1 MLKIIISKM
10 LHSSREK
17 LLLECGD
24 LLKKRANFFYLVQ
37 STQLK
42 KTVTKKLIEKFK
54 NQQIVAFLQP
64 EIHLFSSFINEFLKD
79 CALYKKPILASE
91 QKLILKTVTQRL
103 VADHTLTYFKD
114 VIEYDSFYDHLQRWL
129 KEVKGTGDRP
139 EWLTKNL
146 ESRKEIELK
155 KIFHAY
161 EDFLHRHSLV
171 DCLDNQQIFLHQIN
185 QSSLDYWGERFSQ
198 TTLFIFDGFNQMSNL
213 QFRVI
218 KALVRQ
224 KKEVVLHILSDETRS
239 ELFHS
244 TEEMLEQLAEF
255 AETEDCVC
263 QVIKESKNLRQID
276 TPLNHLQT
284 SLFKMSDNRP
294 VSNHQIQILEATS
307 SNQEVLEIGRAIRQE
322 KLENP
327 RLKYAEIGVIFNDL
341 SSYQSLIRES
351 FTELAI
357 PYQLSREDKLLKTP
371 IFKLILHI
379 YHVFDSGWSR
389 DSILTMLKS
398 TYLKIIDQKTSGLLE
413 IIARKAGIIKG
424 YSDWKQGLSF
434 FQERIVQEA
443 ALRESMEKLQQQIES
458 LFLELK
464 ELEKPHQLT
473 IHCQLLWR
481 FLDKYHLTEQILKST
496 DEKVKSHDLLSLHHL
511 QHLLQR
517 LAAFTQHVEYE
528 TFQGKISS
536 RDFLRTLMEG
546 AKDISISEVDLE
558 TDAVQ
563 IIHPSASSGQSFQL
577 VFIGGLIEGRFP
589 VHEKKDWLGVPAEG
603 KKIWS
608 QAGFSHLLEEKLL
621 FLEAVQTA
629 RKKIVF
635 TYPVF
640 LASKTVQPSSFL
652 REVLNIFQE
661 HTIEIIRL
669 IDGQKP
675 KTIVWTE
682 SEFEAGLIKELSKQ
696 SNPLE
701 AILSM
706 ANFSLTDN
714 HRLQRLLLRCQMVKS
729 RASERVSVYDGQL
742 RAKEISA
749 KLAQKYSGDQIYSI
763 SQFNEYLRCPFY
775 YFSKRILQLSEV
787 EVPERSLQS
796 KDLGHLYHQIL
807 YQFFNDF
814 PGWERETLK
823 QAIKRLQQVSQQV
836 FDQFLS
842 AIILPRRMWSIYQQE
857 ILENLEQLLE
867 YEFLEASR
875 QNYQLRPFLLEFSFG
890 LREEL
895 QEIGAQ
901 SYAQPLII
909 TLQSTVEGEELKLKF
924 AGKIDRI
931 DQSQDGRYLIIYD
944 YKTGKVAKGFDLQ
957 LPIYLKAMEQIF
969 QPEKE
974 VIGAGYFSIRECSR
988 KTGIWRDIRRDLLP
1002 ISQKSKDFFDSEMW
1016 QETFVQTDILVSKI
1030 FQGMRT
1036 GDFRANPLEKCSEYC
1051 PYKKICR
1058 FQPSRINCR
1067 RVNGQEVIGDEL

>member
-1 MLKIIISKM
+1 M

-37 STQLK
+37 STQQK
-42 KTVTKKLIEKFK
+42 KAVTKKLLEKV
-54 NQQIVAFLQP
+54 NDQQVVAFLQP
-64 EIHLFSSFINEFLKD
+64 EVHLFTSFINEFLKD
-79 CALYKKPILASE
+79 CAFYKKPILPSE

-103 VADHTLTYFKD
+103 LADQILTYFKD

-129 KEVKGTGDRP
+129 IEVKGTGD

-146 ESRKEIELK
+146 ESKKEIELR
-155 KIFHAY
+155 KIYQAY
-161 EDFLHRHSLV
+161 EDFLHRHNLV
-171 DCLDNQQIFLHQIN
+171 DCLDNQQVFLQQISQN
-185 QSSLDYWGERFSQ
+185 SLDYWGERFSQ
-198 TTLFIFDGFNQMSNL
+198 ATLFIFDGFNRMSSL
-213 QFRVI
+213 QIQAI
-218 KALVRQ
+218 KALITQ
-224 KKEVVLHILSDETRS
+224 KKEVILHILGDETRS
-239 ELFHS
+239 ELFQS
-244 TEEMLEQLAEF
+244 TEEMLDRLAKF
-255 AETEDCVC
+255 AAAEDCVC
-263 QVIKESKNLRQID
+263 QVIKENEKNLID
-276 TPLNHLQT
+276 TPLSHLQT
-284 SLFKMSDNRP
+284 SLFKISAHRP
-294 VSNHQIQILEATS
+294 VSNHQINIIEATS
-307 SNQEVLEIGRAIRQE
+307 PNQEVLEIGRAIRQA
-322 KLENP
+322 KLENR
-327 RLKYAEIGVIFNDL
+327 RLKYADIGVILRDL
-341 SSYQSLIRES
+341 ASYQSLIRES

-357 PYQLSREDKLLKTP
+357 PYQLSREDKLLKTS

-389 DSILTMLKS
+389 DSVLTVLKS
-398 TYLKIIDQKTSGLLE
+398 AYLQIIDQKTSGLLE

-434 FQERIVQEA
+434 FQERVVQEA
-443 ALRESMEKLQQQIES
+443 ALRESMEKLQQQIEC

-473 IHCQLLWR
+473 RHCQLLWR
-481 FLDKYHLTEQILKST
+481 FLNKYHLTEQILKSP
-496 DEKVKSHDLLSLHHL
+496 DEKIKSRDLLSLHHL

-517 LAAFTQHVEYE
+517 QAAFAQHVENE
-528 TFQGKISS
+528 AFQGKVSS
-536 RDFLRTLMEG
+536 KDFLRALMEG
-546 AKDISISEVDLE
+546 AKEISISEVDLQ

-563 IIHPSASSGQSFQL
+563 IIHPTASRGQSFQL

-589 VHEKKDWLGVPAEG
+589 VHEKKDWLGNPDEG
-603 KKIWS
+603 KIWS

-652 REVLNIFQE
+652 REVLNLFQE
-661 HTIEIIRL
+661 HTVEITQL

-675 KTIVWTE
+675 ETIVWTE
-682 SEFEAGLIKELSKQ
+682 SEFEAGLIKELSKK

-701 AILSM
+701 AMLSL

-714 HRLQRLLLRCQMVKS
+714 HRLERLLLRCQMVKS
-729 RASERVSVYDGQL
+729 RASEWVSVYDGQL
-742 RAKEISA
+742 RAKEIST
-749 KLAQKYSGDQIYSI
+749 KLAQKYSGDRIYSI

-787 EVPERSLQS
+787 EVPERRLQS

-814 PGWERETLK
+814 PGWERETLEH
-823 QAIKRLQQVSQQV
+823 AIKRLQQVSQQV

-857 ILENLEQLLE
+857 ILGNLEQLLE

-875 QNYQLRPFLLEFSFG
+875 QNYQLRPFLLEVSFG

-901 SYAQPLII
+901 SYAKPLII
-909 TLQSTVEGEELKLKF
+909 TIQSTVEGEELRLKF

-957 LPIYLKAMEQIF
+957 LPIYLKAIEQIF

-1002 ISQKSKDFFDSEMW
+1002 ISQKSKDFFDSQMW
-1016 QETFVQTDILVSKI
+1016 QETFAQTDSLVSKI

-1036 GDFRANPLEKCSEYC
+1036 GDFRVNPLEKCSEYC
-1051 PYKKICR
+1051 PYKKNCR
-1058 FQPSRINCR
+1058 FQPSRINCQ
-1067 RVNGQEVIGDEL
+1067 RVNAQEVTGDEI

>member
-1 MLKIIISKM
+1 M
-10 LHSSREK
+10 LHRSREK
-17 LLLECGD
+17 LLFECGD

-42 KTVTKKLIEKFK
+42 KAVTKKLIETVN

-64 EIHLFSSFINEFLKD
+64 QVYLFSSFINEFLKD
-79 CALYKKPILASE
+79 CALYNKPILPSE

-103 VADHTLTYFKD
+103 VTDQNLTYFKD
-114 VIEYDSFYDHLQRWL
+114 VIKYDSFYDHLQRWL

-139 EWLTKNL
+139 EWLTKTP
-146 ESRKEIELK
+146 ESRKKIELK
-155 KIFHAY
+155 KIYQAY
-161 EDFLHRHSLV
+161 EDFLHRHNLV
-171 DCLDNQQIFLHQIN
+171 DYLDNQQIFFQQIN
-185 QSSLDYWGERFSQ
+185 QNSFDYWGERFSQ
-198 TTLFIFDGFNQMSNL
+198 ATLFIFDGFNQMSYL
-213 QFRVI
+213 QLQVI
-218 KALVRQ
+218 KALIKQ
-224 KKEVVLHILSDETRS
+224 KKEVILHILSDETRGD
-239 ELFHS
+239 LFQS
-244 TEEMLEQLAEF
+244 TEEMLGRLEKF
-255 AETEDCVC
+255 AEAEDCIC
-263 QVIKESKNLRQID
+263 HVIKENQKNLRQIN
-276 TPLNHLQT
+276 TPLSHLQT
-284 SLFKMSDNRP
+284 SLFKMSVNRP

-307 SNQEVLEIGRAIRQE
+307 STQEVLEIGRAIRQA

-327 RLKYAEIGVIFNDL
+327 RLKYAEIGVVFNDL

-351 FTELAI
+351 FAELAI
-357 PYQLSREDKLLKTP
+357 PHQISREIKLLKTP
-371 IFKLILHI
+371 IIKLISHI

-389 DSILTMLKS
+389 DSVLTILKS
-398 TYLKIIDQKTSGLLE
+398 GYLQIIDQKTSGLLE

-424 YSDWKQGLSF
+424 YSEWKQRLSF
-434 FQERIVQEA
+434 FQEGVVQEA
-443 ALRESMEKLQQQIES
+443 ALRENVKKMQQQIES

-481 FLDKYHLTEQILKST
+481 FLNKYHLTEQTLKST
-496 DEKVKSHDLLSLHHL
+496 DEKVKSRDLLSLYHL

-517 LAAFTQHVEYE
+517 LAAFAQHVKNEA
-528 TFQGKISS
+528 FQGKISF
-536 RDFLRTLMEG
+536 RDFLRTLMDR
-546 AKDISISEVDLE
+546 AKEISISEVDLE

-563 IIHPSASSGQSFQL
+563 IIHPAASRGQSFQL

-589 VHEKKDWLGVPAEG
+589 VHEKKDWLGNPDEG
-603 KKIWS
+603 KNFS
-608 QAGFSHLLEEKLL
+608 SHAGFCHLLEEKLL

-652 REVLNIFQE
+652 KEVLNLFQE
-661 HTIEIIRL
+661 HTVEIKRL
-669 IDGQKP
+669 IADQKP
-675 KTIVWTE
+675 ETIVWTE
-682 SEFEAGLIKELSKQ
+682 SEFEAGLIKELSKE
-696 SNPLE
+696 SNPE
-701 AILSM
+701 ETMLSL
-706 ANFSLTDN
+706 ANLSN
-714 HRLQRLLLRCQMVKS
+714 HRLQRLLRRCQMVKS
-729 RASERVSVYDGQL
+729 RASERFSVYDGQL

-749 KLAQKYSGDQIYSI
+749 KLAQKYSGDQIFSI
-763 SQFNEYLRCPFY
+763 TQFNEYLRCPFY
-775 YFSKRILQLSEV
+775 FFSKRILQLSEV
-787 EVPERSLQS
+787 EVPERRLQS

-807 YQFFNDF
+807 YQFFDKF
-814 PGWERETLK
+814 PGWERETLEE
-823 QAIKRLQQVSQQV
+823 ATKRLQQVSQKV
-836 FDQFLS
+836 LDQFRS
-842 AIILPRRMWSIYQQE
+842 AVILPRKMWSIYQQE
-857 ILENLEQLLE
+857 ILENLKQLLE

-875 QNYQLRPFLLEFSFG
+875 QNYQLRPFLLEVSFG

-901 SYAQPLII
+901 SYAEPLII
-909 TLQSTVEGEELKLKF
+909 TLPSRADGEELRLKF

-957 LPIYLKAMEQIF
+957 LPIYLKAIEQIF

-988 KTGIWRDIRRDLLP
+988 KTGIWRDLRKDLLP
-1002 ISQKSKDFFDSEMW
+1002 ISQKSKDFFDSQMW
-1016 QETFVQTDILVSKI
+1016 QETFAQTDSLVLQI

-1036 GDFRANPLEKCSEYC
+1036 GDFRVNPLEKCPEYC
-1051 PYKKICR
+1051 QYKKICR
-1058 FQPSRINCR
+1058 FQPSRINCQ